1 MRFYTKL
8 NCPACDEA
16 YNMLVT
22 VALDIPLNIDVVD
35 ITHPHN
41 GLETAYADLI
51 PVIIILDQNQEL
63 TWPFSVEEIKSTL
76 SH

>member
-22 VALDIPLNIDVVD
+22 VALDIPLEIDVLD

-41 GLETAYADLI
+41 GLEAVYAKRI
-51 PVIIILDQNQEL
+51 PVIVAPDRNQEL
-63 TWPFSVEEIKSTL
+63 TWPFSIEDIKFYL